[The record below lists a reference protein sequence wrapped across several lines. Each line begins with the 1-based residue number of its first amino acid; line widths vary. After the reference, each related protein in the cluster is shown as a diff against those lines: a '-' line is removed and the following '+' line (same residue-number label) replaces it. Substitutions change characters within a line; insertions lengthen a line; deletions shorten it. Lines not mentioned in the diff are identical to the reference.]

1 MDIAALSAVSA
12 NAKVQQEA
20 SVLLMRKVMDVAEQN
35 NQGMQ
40 RILQSATGQSIDP
53 KLGKTI
59 DVSV

>member
-1 MDIAALSAVSA
+1 MDIAALSAVSS
-12 NAKVQQEA
+12 NVKVQQEA

-40 RILQSATGQSIDP
+40 RILQSATGQSMDP